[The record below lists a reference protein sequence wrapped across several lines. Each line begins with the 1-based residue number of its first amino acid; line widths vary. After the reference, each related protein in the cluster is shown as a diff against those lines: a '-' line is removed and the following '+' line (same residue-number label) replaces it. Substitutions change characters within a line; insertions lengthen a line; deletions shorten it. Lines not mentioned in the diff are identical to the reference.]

1 MKGRHMS
8 LLIVIHPSDEDV
20 KPDDPLVL
28 FNRNRLC
35 AGTKFPILP
44 SSSSSL
50 SLIPYP
56 TLTRT
61 LTHTLTLVHDITLHR
76 YTSCTGGVV
85 STEHGGASVSYPL
98 KTQCTLVHSVAA
110 SGYALY
116 LSLLHDGAHGTA
128 PRTLCTFE
136 RVLTTTDIQH
146 KWSSHISAICRT
158 QMTESEVEGWIGR
171 GGPIAWPPLS
181 PDLTPLD
188 FFLWGFVKDHVY
200 NTRVDNLQVLRQ
212 RIIDTE
218 EAFELD
224 QVEEEIKL
232 KVTTK
237 ENEVLTESSL
247 NTDENETP
255 LVNCTNHEHCV
266 SLEHPVKESTTEH
279 QICDQFLTRN
289 NVEADSLKCDFC
301 GIHIVGLQ
309 AGHLPQNACTHCSE
323 KPFKCDVCGKCFLK
337 LYYLRVH
344 GRTHTGE
351 KPFICNVCG
360 KLFGY
365 KSHLIVHSRIHTGE
379 KPFKCDVC
387 GKFFRHTSDLTV
399 HARTH
404 SREKPF
410 ECNTCGKCF
419 GHTSHLSAHSRIHSG
434 EKPFKCDI
442 CGKRFLNSTNL
453 KRHSRTH
460 SGERPFKCH
469 VCGKRSVDS
478 SNLKKHLRTH
488 LSEKPFKCDDCGKRF
503 RHTRALAV
511 HAKTHSG

>member
-1 MKGRHMS
+1 MLIHHRVVMEVIKTEPDTN
-8 LLIVIHPSDEDV
+8 LLAIPSD
-20 KPDDPLVL
+20 
-28 FNRNRLC
+28 
-35 AGTKFPILP
+35 
-44 SSSSSL
+44 
-50 SLIPYP
+50 
-56 TLTRT
+56 
-61 LTHTLTLVHDITLHR
+61 
-76 YTSCTGGVV
+76 
-85 STEHGGASVSYPL
+85 
-98 KTQCTLVHSVAA
+98 
-110 SGYALY
+110 
-116 LSLLHDGAHGTA
+116 
-128 PRTLCTFE
+128 
-136 RVLTTTDIQH
+136 
-146 KWSSHISAICRT
+146 
-158 QMTESEVEGWIGR
+158 
-171 GGPIAWPPLS
+171 
-181 PDLTPLD
+181 
-188 FFLWGFVKDHVY
+188 
-200 NTRVDNLQVLRQ
+200 
-212 RIIDTE
+212 DTE
-218 EAFELD
+218 EKRPLLQEENLLDLHVTTVKEECLDDSYDHTSELKFEEIILPNNFPIAKCEVEEESFELD
-224 QVEEEIKL
+224 QVEEEVKL

-237 ENEVLTESSL
+237 ENEVLIESSL

-309 AGHLPQNACTHCSE
+309 AGHLPQNACNHCSE